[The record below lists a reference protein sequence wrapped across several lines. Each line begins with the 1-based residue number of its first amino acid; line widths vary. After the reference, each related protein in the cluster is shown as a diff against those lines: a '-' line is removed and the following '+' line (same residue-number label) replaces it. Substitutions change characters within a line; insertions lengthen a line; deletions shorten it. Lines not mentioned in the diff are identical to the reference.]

1 MLGLATSGLW
11 TITGHCFPPALQ
23 SSQGRESTLADAKV
37 AIRLKLD
44 EWRTLELWNRLG
56 RWGGMGQLHKSQHQ

>member
-44 EWRTLELWNRLG
+44 EWRTWALEQAGPLG
-56 RWGGMGQLHKSQHQ
+56 WHGAADDKSQHQ